1 MHDPRWLQLI
11 DRVRADTPR
20 LLDDFLAELSTHD
33 GYVGDAVAA
42 DDIERTAR
50 NAFALFASRLAGDA
64 GAEEPSAFAEALGR
78 RRARQGV
85 RVERFMEAVRINF
98 RVLWRGLERAARPD
112 LTDAL
117 LAHGEQVL
125 DVVERYATEVQRA
138 FLEESDS
145 MARQHRT
152 AKERARARLFSG
164 QAMGE
169 ELTAVAHM
177 LRLEPAAEYEML
189 ATARDT
195 ERLARETLSA
205 GGQYFEDG
213 DKTVL
218 LRPRR
223 GPVDWVDADPG
234 LSGGYVSRVHGLAL
248 VGRATA
254 IAIDLAERAETV
266 ERTGT
271 PEPAV
276 RRLRDGFASLAR
288 ETMLERLDGFT
299 HELIGAFETISE
311 AERERLAITLR
322 TFIRTGSM
330 QRTAEELFLHR
341 NTVLKRLR
349 AFQDLSGLDVTVP
362 RDAAIA
368 MVILD
373 L

>member
-20 LLDDFLAELSTHD
+20 LLEDFLAELSTHD

-145 MARQHRT
+145 MAQQHRT

-164 QAMGE
+164 QATGD
-169 ELTAVAHM
+169 ELLAIAHM
-177 LRLEPAAEYEML
+177 LRLSTSVEYEML
-189 ATARDT
+189 ATTRDG
-195 ERLARETLSA
+195 ERLSREVLEN
-205 GGQYFEDG
+205 GGQYFDDG
-213 DKTVL
+213 DTTVL

-223 GPVDWVDADPG
+223 GPIDWVDADPG
-234 LSGGYVSRVHGLAL
+234 LAGGYVSRVHGLDL
-248 VGRATA
+248 VGRAAA
-254 IAIDLAERAETV
+254 IAVDLAERADE
-266 ERTGT
+266 G
-271 PEPAV
+271 AV
-276 RRLRDGFASLAR
+276 CRLRDGFASIAR
-288 ETMLERLDGFT
+288 ETMLERLAGFT
-299 HELIGAFETISE
+299 HELTGAFDAIPEG
-311 AERERLAITLR
+311 ERDRLAVTLR

>member
-20 LLDDFLAELSTHD
+20 LLDDFLTELSTHD
-33 GYVGDAVAA
+33 GYVGDLVAA

-64 GAEEPSAFAEALGR
+64 GAEEPSAFAEALGL

-98 RVLWRGLERAARPD
+98 RVLWRGLERAAQPD
-112 LTDAL
+112 LTDVL

-138 FLEESDS
+138 FLEESES
-145 MARQHRT
+145 MAHQHRT

-164 QAMGE
+164 QAEGE
-169 ELTAVAHM
+169 ELTAIAHM
-177 LRLEPAAEYEML
+177 LRLAPAAEYEML
-189 ATARDT
+189 ATTHDA
-195 ERLARETLSA
+195 ERLAREVLDS
-205 GGQYFEDG
+205 GGQVFEDG
-213 DKTVL
+213 LTTVL

-223 GPVDWVDADPG
+223 GPVDWVDADPE
-234 LSGGYVSRVHGLAL
+234 LTGGYLARVRGLDRVGSAAL
-248 VGRATA
+248 
-254 IAIDLAERAETV
+254 IASDLAERADEGTV
-266 ERTGT
+266 C
-271 PEPAV
+271 
-276 RRLRDGFASLAR
+276 RLRDGFASIAR

-299 HELIGAFETISE
+299 HELTGAFDALPES
-311 AERERLAITLR
+311 ERERLAVTLR

-330 QRTAEELFLHR
+330 QRTAEELFFHR

>member
-11 DRVRADTPR
+11 ERVRADTPR
-20 LLDDFLAELSTHD
+20 LLDDFLAELRTHD

-42 DDIERTAR
+42 EDIERTAR
-50 NAFALFASRLAGDA
+50 SAFALFAARLAGDA

-138 FLEESDS
+138 FLAESAS
-145 MARQHRT
+145 MAQQHRT
-152 AKERARARLFSG
+152 AKERARSRLFSG
-164 QAMGE
+164 QAEGE
-169 ELTAVAHM
+169 ELAAFAEM
-177 LRLEPAAEYEML
+177 LRLAPDAEYEML
-189 ATARDT
+189 ATAHDV
-195 ERLARETLSA
+195 ERLVSEVVTS
-205 GGQYFEDG
+205 GGQYFDDG
-213 DKTVL
+213 DMTML

-223 GPVDWVDADPG
+223 GPVDWVDADDR
-234 LSGGYVSRVHGLAL
+234 LSGGYVSRVPGLAL
-248 VGRATA
+248 VGRAAA
-254 IAIDLAERAETV
+254 IAVDLAERAAEGSV
-266 ERTGT
+266 C
-271 PEPAV
+271 
-276 RRLRDGFASLAR
+276 RLRDGFASIAR
-288 ETMLERLDGFT
+288 ETMLERVDGFA
-299 HELIGAFETISE
+299 HELVGAFE
-311 AERERLAITLR
+311 AAPAGERERLAVTVR

-330 QRTAEELFLHR
+330 QRTAEELFFHR

-349 AFQDLSGLDVTVP
+349 AFEDLSGLDVTVP

-368 MVILD
+368 MVMLD